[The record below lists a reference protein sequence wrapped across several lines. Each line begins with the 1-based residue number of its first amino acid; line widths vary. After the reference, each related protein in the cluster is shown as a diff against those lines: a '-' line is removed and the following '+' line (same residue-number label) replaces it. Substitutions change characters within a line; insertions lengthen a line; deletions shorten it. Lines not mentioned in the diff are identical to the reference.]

1 MQYRIWGVIL
11 VAFILVSTGCDRI
24 PIRKKK
30 QDTEHKTEMA
40 RTGEFR
46 VKIRETGNLEPLIS
60 VEVKSNVS
68 GEIEQLLI
76 EEGDY
81 VEKGQELLRLD
92 DEQVSERRKQAQ
104 ANLGSSRAS
113 LEQARSQTFLT
124 EKRH

>member
-30 QDTEHKTEMA
+30 QDTEDKTEMV
-40 RTGEFR
+40 RVGEFR

-81 VEKGQELLRLD
+81 AVSYTHLRAH
-92 DEQVSERRKQAQ
+92 E
-104 ANLGSSRAS
+104 
-113 LEQARSQTFLT
+113 T
-124 EKRH
+124 